1 MGKRKRVMEISG
13 SVLRL
18 ECEKRLINL
27 YNESHQWLIQ
37 VARNVTKQN
46 EEAECLCSELY
57 EYLHLKCNQKIF
69 WGNSYNIM
77 YCSKFLKH
85 RWINKTKKLNRTT
98 YVEEIWDIELDIPY
112 DEEGDRRLE
121 ETHIRVMEELK
132 ALQTTK
138 MWPAER
144 IFSLYFMSDRT
155 LDKVAKDI
163 GISKSTTFL
172 AVKKIRRHL
181 EKTIDNPFEEKEL

>member
-1 MGKRKRVMEISG
+1 MELSG
-13 SVLRL
+13 SVLIT
-18 ECEKRLINL
+18 ECECRLGVL
-27 YNESHQWLIQ
+27 YKESHQWLLN
-37 VARNVTKQN
+37 VAQHISGTKEN
-46 EEAECLCSELY
+46 AEDLCSELY

-121 ETHIRVMEELK
+121 EAHIRVMEELK
-132 ALQTTK
+132 AKLEWEKKYSK
-138 MWPAER
+138 MLEELIAHYQRE
-144 IFSLYFMSDRT
+144 INYL
-155 LDKVAKDI
+155 KAK
-163 GISKSTTFL
+163 S
-172 AVKKIRRHL
+172 
-181 EKTIDNPFEEKEL
+181 